1 MTVCLVGTPDPADR
15 EPTAFELLMVEAER
29 PVLEAELAV
38 VVAECAYLARPSS
51 LARARVRRAECELGR
66 LFAVLG
72 RPVPPPL
79 ISERGGP
86 STKTES
92 ESDSDDDVKGVAS

>member
-1 MTVCLVGTPDPADR
+1 MTVCLVGAPDPEDR
-15 EPTAFELLMVEAER
+15 EPTAAELLLLEAER

-38 VVAECAYLARPSS
+38 VEAECAYLARPSS

-79 ISERGGP
+79 ISESGGR
-86 STKTES
+86 STETD
-92 ESDSDDDVKGVAS
+92 SDSDDVKGVAS